1 MTTSEGSMDP
11 EVEREVLEHLARE
24 WKLDLDG
31 WRDYQSNFTTRK
43 CPYVDDCPCTASH
56 LFSLLSNYRSHFLT
70 ALLFCLFPFSCV
82 MCVAVCQWFG
92 VTCNEETR
100 TVVAIELPRVN
111 LSGSISA
118 EIGILK
124 SLNTLDLSG
133 NDVYGAIPYEISQ
146 LPKLINLNLS
156 SNNIEGSIETFHPDL
171 KVLNVSHNEL
181 RGFEVDSD
189 NLEVFDASHNRIG
202 GFVPPSIGS
211 LKKLKILDFGFNEVS
226 LTG

>member
-1 MTTSEGSMDP
+1 MDGETIKVTSQLVSVPMSMTVRVP
-11 EVEREVLEHLARE
+11 RLIYFHY
-24 WKLDLDG
+24 
-31 WRDYQSNFTTRK
+31 YQMIDRIN
-43 CPYVDDCPCTASH
+43 CTH
-56 LFSLLSNYRSHFLT
+56 ILFVSILV
-70 ALLFCLFPFSCV
+70 V

-92 VTCNEETR
+92 VTCDEETR
-100 TVVAIELPRVN
+100 AVVAIELPRVN

-189 NLEVFDASHNRIG
+189 NLEVFDASYNRIG

-211 LKKLKILDFGFNEVS
+211 LKKLKILDLGFNEVS